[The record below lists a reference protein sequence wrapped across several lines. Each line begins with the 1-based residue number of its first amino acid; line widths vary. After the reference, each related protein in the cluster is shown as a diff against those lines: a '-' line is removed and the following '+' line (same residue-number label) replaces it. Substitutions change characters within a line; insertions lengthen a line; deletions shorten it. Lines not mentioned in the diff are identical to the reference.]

1 MIVTVRKAT
10 SSIPFKPNYHLSSI
24 IYQLSCSN
32 SHLSFRNMARNVTYS
47 VSPRI
52 NPRDRETEPKY
63 YGHVQANGDINL
75 REMSERIQQTCTV
88 HKSDVFAV
96 LVALE
101 DVITDALKN
110 GEIVRLGD
118 LGTLQIGISSK
129 GALKEEDWEESLI
142 KKARINFRPGTVL
155 SNILGNLTFTKVKP
169 RSSKADKEASVD
181 GDGDA

>member
-1 MIVTVRKAT
+1 
-10 SSIPFKPNYHLSSI
+10 
-24 IYQLSCSN
+24 
-32 SHLSFRNMARNVTYS
+32 MARNVTYS

-52 NPRDRETEPKY
+52 NPRERDEAPKF
-63 YGHVQANGDINL
+63 YGHVQANGDVSL

-101 DVITDALKN
+101 DVITDALRS

-129 GALKEEDWEESLI
+129 GALTEEDYEISMI
-142 KKARINFRPGTVL
+142 KKARINFRPGSAL
-155 SNILGNLTFTKVKP
+155 AGILTNLTYTKVKVK
-169 RSSKADKEASVD
+169 SSKADKEEED
-181 GDGDA
+181 GGEEE